1 MFFEVYGANAFA
13 IPLAL
18 TAYFVAIAIGAQMG
32 AEWALTN
39 QTHLYMNGWFHYA
52 KLYAALTGCIGFMM
66 IKYEWGIGAK
76 RWFKPFPFIIVAIN
90 ILIAVASDFESA
102 IMGWNKWWLS
112 SEGVWLYGGWHN
124 VFNGVAGLFNIFCM
138 TAWWNVYPSKD
149 KKDMIW
155 ADMTWVYILVYD
167 IWNFAYT
174 YNCLP
179 THSWYCGIALLLAPT
194 VAALLWNRGGWIQNR
209 ANTLAIWC
217 MFAQVFPLFQEVF
230 KDGFHKFS
238 WVVLPTQYVNGFDTI
253 TALYAEA
260 GGEAAATGT
269 TIEAVGA
276 TAANPTAML
285 VISALALIT
294 NIVAFGYIMYQAKA
308 RHINPYKEDVFVD
321 QKYYKDA
328 MARAVVNS

>member
-1 MFFEVYGANAFA
+1 
-13 IPLAL
+13 
-18 TAYFVAIAIGAQMG
+18 
-32 AEWALTN
+32 
-39 QTHLYMNGWFHYA
+39 
-52 KLYAALTGCIGFMM
+52 
-66 IKYEWGIGAK
+66 
-76 RWFKPFPFIIVAIN
+76 
-90 ILIAVASDFESA
+90 
-102 IMGWNKWWLS
+102 
-112 SEGVWLYGGWHN
+112 
-124 VFNGVAGLFNIFCM
+124 
-138 TAWWNVYPSKD
+138 
-149 KKDMIW
+149 
-155 ADMTWVYILVYD
+155 
-167 IWNFAYT
+167 
-174 YNCLP
+174 
-179 THSWYCGIALLLAPT
+179 
-194 VAALLWNRGGWIQNR
+194 
-209 ANTLAIWC
+209 

-294 NIVAFGYIMYQAKA
+294 NIVAFGYIMYQAKV
-308 RHINPYKEDVFVD
+308 RRINPYKEDVFVD